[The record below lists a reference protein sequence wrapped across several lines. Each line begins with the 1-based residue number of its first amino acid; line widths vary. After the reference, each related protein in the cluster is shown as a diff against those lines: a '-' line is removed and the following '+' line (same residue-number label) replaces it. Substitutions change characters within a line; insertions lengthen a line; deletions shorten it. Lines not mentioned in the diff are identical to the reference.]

1 MKRESLDYIED
12 VIDALS
18 KIQQFTQGMEYNDF
32 IKDDKTIFAVVRA
45 LEVIGEAAKR
55 ISRSVKNRYPQ
66 IPWKDAAGMRDKLI
80 HEYFGINLK
89 VVWDTIKQDIPAL
102 KPLMQKVL
110 EDLHEK

>member
-1 MKRESLDYIED
+1 LKRESLDYIED